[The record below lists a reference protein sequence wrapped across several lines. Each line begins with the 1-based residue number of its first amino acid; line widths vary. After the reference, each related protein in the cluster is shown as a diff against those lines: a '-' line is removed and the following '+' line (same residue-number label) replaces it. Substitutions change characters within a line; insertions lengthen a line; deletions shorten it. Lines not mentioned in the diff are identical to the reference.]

1 MNDQGDYIDD
11 YYDVVIVGAGPAGL
25 GIGIIL
31 QQLGIYYV
39 ILEKHSVG
47 SSFEKWPKETQF
59 ISPSFTGNFFKMP
72 DLNAITPN
80 SSPAFDLLTEHP
92 TGIEYAQ
99 YLKKISRYFHLAI
112 DTDVEV
118 KSIEDKGD
126 SFILN
131 TSKETYGSTFVIWAA
146 GEYQFPKTNSF
157 NGENLC
163 LHYSEVSSFT
173 DVKGKD
179 NVVIGAYESGF
190 DAAVNLKRL
199 GKNVTLIDDF
209 QYLELIKSDSSYSLS
224 PFTRDR
230 IKHVLDDIDYH
241 METRV
246 EKVEWVNDKYI
257 IKTDNGYTFT
267 TDQQPIN
274 CTGFDTSLTLVEE
287 LFGFKDGYPLLN
299 DLDES
304 QKTSNLF
311 LAGPQVKHGTALF
324 CFIYKFRQRFAI
336 VAEEIAKRMK
346 IPSQEI
352 QEVLRE
358 YKSNNFY
365 LKDLSCCDDE
375 CVC

>member
-1 MNDQGDYIDD
+1 MNDQSRYIDN

-31 QQLGIYYV
+31 QKLGIYYV

-47 SSFEKWPKETQF
+47 SSFKKWPKETQF

-72 DLNAITPN
+72 DLNAVTPAT
-80 SSPAFDLLTEHP
+80 SPAFDLLTEHP

-99 YLKKISRYFHLAI
+99 YLERVSKYYQLAI

-118 KSIEDKGD
+118 ISIEDQSD
-126 SFILN
+126 SFVLN
-131 TSKETYGSTFVIWAA
+131 TSHETYGSTFVIWAA

-157 NGENLC
+157 NGEHLC

-173 DVKGKD
+173 NIEGKE

-190 DAAVNLKRL
+190 DAAVNLARL
-199 GKNVTLIDDF
+199 GKKVTLIDNF

-230 IKHVLDDIDYH
+230 IRDVLDDIDYH
-241 METRV
+241 VETRV
-246 EKVEWVNDKYI
+246 EQVEWVNGKYI
-257 IKTDNGYTFT
+257 IKTDNGNTFT
-267 TDQQPIN
+267 SDHKPIN
-274 CTGFDTSLTLVEE
+274 CTGFDTSLTLVKE
-287 LFGFKDGYPLLN
+287 LFDFEEGYPLLT
-299 DLDES
+299 DFDES
-304 QKTSNLF
+304 QKTGNLF
-311 LAGPQVKHGTALF
+311 LVGPQVKHGTALF
-324 CFIYKFRQRFAI
+324 CFIYKYRQRFAI
-336 VAEEIAKRMK
+336 VAEKIAELMEV
-346 IPSQEI
+346 PSREI

-358 YKSNNFY
+358 YKNNNFY

>member
-1 MNDQGDYIDD
+1 MELFYKSSG
-11 YYDVVIVGAGPAGL
+11 
-25 GIGIIL
+25 
-31 QQLGIYYV
+31 YV

-47 SSFEKWPKETQF
+47 SSFKKWPKETQF

-72 DLNAITPN
+72 DLNAVTPAT
-80 SSPAFDLLTEHP
+80 SPAFDLLTEHP

-99 YLKKISRYFHLAI
+99 YLERVSKYYQLAI

-118 KSIEDKGD
+118 ISIEDQSD

-131 TSKETYGSTFVIWAA
+131 TSHETYGSTFVIWAA

-157 NGENLC
+157 NGEHLC

-173 DVKGKD
+173 NIEGKE

-190 DAAVNLKRL
+190 DAAVNLARL
-199 GKNVTLIDDF
+199 GKKVTLIDNF

-230 IKHVLDDIDYH
+230 IKDVLDDINYH
-241 METRV
+241 VETRV
-246 EKVEWVNDKYI
+246 EQVELVNDKYI
-257 IKTDNGYTFT
+257 IKTDNGNTFT
-267 TDQQPIN
+267 SDHRPIN
-274 CTGFDTSLTLVEE
+274 CTGFDTSLTLVKE
-287 LFGFKDGYPLLN
+287 LFDFEEGYPLLT
-299 DLDES
+299 DFDES
-304 QKTSNLF
+304 QKTGNLF
-311 LAGPQVKHGTALF
+311 LVGPQVKHGTALF
-324 CFIYKFRQRFAI
+324 CFIYKYRQRFAI
-336 VAEEIAKRMK
+336 VAEKIAELMEV
-346 IPSQEI
+346 PSRDI

-358 YKSNNFY
+358 YKNNNFY